1 MELREMLRMRK
12 PLGIDFIFGGSNIT
26 ISISLPIS
34 ALTKHLKCIV
44 FSFQFKNEMEISKFI
59 IKKQMANQ
67 DIAGNLQYKHGTQKK
82 TWYSLLKQGKIL
94 NIFSALN
101 SMLQDY
107 PKLKP
112 EKKKGRK
119 HGTVPCNELFQ
130 YSTPSMDR

>member
-1 MELREMLRMRK
+1 
-12 PLGIDFIFGGSNIT
+12 
-26 ISISLPIS
+26 
-34 ALTKHLKCIV
+34 
-44 FSFQFKNEMEISKFI
+44 
-59 IKKQMANQ
+59 MANQ